1 MIKVTN
7 KELRKIYENL
17 PESYDKVN
25 RIISFYQDIKWR
37 AELIK
42 TSLKYIKNPKRIID
56 IGAGKGELTFVL
68 SQFLNIKD
76 KEVILLDFSINM
88 LRNSIVKA
96 ERVLASF
103 NYLPFRDKSFDI
115 IMSSFA
121 LHAADDIE
129 RAIKELTRVS
139 NGIISCVAFG
149 KPDDKVLWNL
159 SKIYLKYIIPCLAR
173 MLGANP
179 ENYKYIFYI
188 YKKLN
193 RNSFYRKIFEKYLIL
208 KIYKEKAF
216 KLIYIFIGYPK
227 N

>member
-1 MIKVTN
+1 
-7 KELRKIYENL
+7 
-17 PESYDKVN
+17 
-25 RIISFYQDIKWR
+25 
-37 AELIK
+37 LIK

-115 IMSSFA
+115 IISSFA

-139 NGIISCVAFG
+139 NGIISCIAFG
-149 KPDDKVLWNL
+149 KPDDKILWNL
-159 SKIYLKYIIPCLAR
+159 GKIYLKYIIPCLAR
-173 MLGANP
+173 MLKANP

-188 YKKLN
+188 YKKLYK
-193 RNSFYRKIFEKYLIL
+193 NSFYKKIFEKYLIL
-208 KIYKEKAF
+208 KIYKEKALN
-216 KLIYIFIGYPK
+216 LIYIFIGYPK